1 MVLLLGA
8 CPFPERLDLEW
19 FSSTLAG
26 LGPGFHTQAV
36 RAALCI
42 PGPAARTAA
51 VLKTTKE
58 GGVAAT
64 VALDELCPVM
74 AGSGDGGA
82 LCGGPLANQVG
93 VVVAFGYYT

>member
-8 CPFPERLDLEW
+8 CPFPERLDLQW
-19 FSSTLAG
+19 FSSTLAE

-42 PGPAARTAA
+42 PSPTARTAA
-51 VLKTTKE
+51 VLKAITE

-74 AGSGDGGA
+74 AGSGDGDVW
-82 LCGGPLANQVG
+82 CGGPFANQVG
-93 VVVAFGYYT
+93 VVVVTG